1 MAPSPPSRR
10 ARVETPSDAEPID
23 AIPRVEPLELRGDSS
38 AIRHVRALVRQ
49 AASSAGPILILAER
63 GFDIDAVAGE
73 IHRLSSGGPFVTL
86 DCESMHAQAAERAL
100 FGEAPRRA
108 SASLECVADGSAL
121 ASARGGTILLR
132 SIVDLAAGA
141 QVRLARLLRDGEMLV
156 GSSGPIRFDGRIVAA
171 AEPSIESEVRSGR
184 LRRDLHR
191 RLAAMTIVVPPLR
204 ERPDDV
210 RLLAAELAAHI
221 SGERGAAA
229 KPLTPAALTLLA
241 ALPWREN
248 LQELR
253 TLLGRVVPESTGAVV
268 RLEDI
273 LACLPFEGTPP
284 IRTPGPLREA
294 RRRFEREYI
303 AAVLRHHGGRV
314 PEAAVALGIQRTNL
328 YRKARQLGLDVSRR
342 PDQS

>member
-1 MAPSPPSRR
+1 MPSSSSTRSSTR
-10 ARVETPSDAEPID
+10 GARVDSRDAAGD
-23 AIPRVEPLELRGDSS
+23 AEPLELRGDSG
-38 AIRHVRALVRQ
+38 AIRRVRALVRQ
-49 AASSAGPILILAER
+49 AASSAGPILVLAER
-63 GFDIDAVAGE
+63 GFDVGAVACE
-73 IHRLSSGGPFVTL
+73 IHRRSAGGPFVAL
-86 DCESMHAQAAERAL
+86 DCESVQGQAAERAL
-100 FGEAPRRA
+100 FGDAPRRA
-108 SASLECVADGSAL
+108 SASLECVADGSTL
-121 ASARGGTILLR
+121 ASGRGGTILLR
-132 SIVDLAAGA
+132 SIVDLSAGA
-141 QVRLARLLRDGEMLV
+141 QVRLARLLRDGEMLL
-156 GSSGPIRFDGRIVAA
+156 GSSRPVRFDGRIVAA
-171 AEPSIESEVRSGR
+171 AEPSIDADVRAGR

-210 RLLAAELAAHI
+210 RLLAAELAARI
-221 SGERGAAA
+221 AAERGGAG

-253 TLLGRVVPESTGAVV
+253 VLLGRVVPESAGAAV
-268 RLEDI
+268 RLEDV
-273 LACLPFEGTPP
+273 LACLPLEGTPA

-314 PEAAVALGIQRTNL
+314 PDAAVALGIQRTNL

-342 PDQS
+342 PEPS